1 MAAAEDSGAT
11 EQGGVDDLSAQL
23 EKIRLLH
30 TTPKKNIIVV
40 MRPPLSMRKKVRT
53 PRVLELFSG
62 TGSVGKVAREK
73 GWDVVSVD
81 IDPRADINEDIMV
94 WDYMSLTKDF
104 DVVWASPP
112 CTKYSHYQNQHDPH
126 HLRDLGPSNAL
137 VMKTIEIINYFEP
150 SYWFIENPQSGCL
163 KEQSFMRDLPYHDV
177 DYCMYGYGARKRTRI
192 WTNYGEFEG
201 KLCDKK
207 CGSYTENP
215 SPRKASGHPELPA
228 SLDERHAIPAPL
240 LHDLFAFPD
249 KPKEVEEPKAAEE
262 SE

>member
-30 TTPKKNIIVV
+30 TTPKKQTY
-40 MRPPLSMRKKVRT
+40 MRKKVRT

-81 IDPRADINEDIMV
+81 IDMRADIKEDILK
-94 WDYMSLTKDF
+94 WEYKSLNQTF

-112 CTKYSHYQNQHDPH
+112 CTQYSHFQNQHDPH
-126 HLRDLGPSNAL
+126 NLRDLGPSNAL
-137 VMKTIEIINYFEP
+137 VKKAIEIINFFKP
-150 SYWFIENPQSGCL
+150 SYWFIENPQTGCL
-163 KEQSFMRDLPYHDV
+163 KEQVFMLHLPFHDV

-192 WTNYGEFEG
+192 WTNYTEFEA
-201 KLCDKK
+201 KLCDKTV
-207 CGSYTENP
+207 SYT
-215 SPRKASGHPELPA
+215 HLTLPTIY
-228 SLDERHAIPAPL
+228 S
-240 LHDLFAFPD
+240 
-249 KPKEVEEPKAAEE
+249 V
-262 SE
+262 